1 MPVGAPAGRR
11 LAMLERPGAWF
22 WLALAAGA
30 ALRVWLV
37 AATEGTFDVAIKG
50 VHAHSVASF
59 GVLGTYA
66 RSEIMNHP
74 PLAARFFAAAA
85 SLAEWSGVPFRVW
98 LRAPF
103 AALDL
108 GTALLLLPL
117 LRPSRWR
124 FVAAAAYW
132 LHPLALL
139 FSSYHG
145 NTDSAVAFFALLS
158 MAGAVAGH
166 PALAGAAL
174 GLGLSVKLPALLA
187 APGLCLAFAA
197 WRERALFA
205 ASALAVGAL
214 GALPELAQ
222 DPALLYRR
230 IVAYPGTGVVTPRG
244 VAVWGLWYAL
254 RLGGTPLAEAARAWN
269 TPVCVVPI
277 AALAWL
283 RRGRRDPRALG
294 TTLCASYA
302 LLYGTTSYFAF
313 QYLAWSLP
321 FWFFLDA
328 RIAAAATGLLAAYV
342 WGVYALFTGSPL
354 LLGRW
359 DFVRHAPWPPLLG
372 VLRDASVA
380 ACFLVGWG
388 TLARSALQRPRRA
401 PAGGRGPG

>member
-1 MPVGAPAGRR
+1 MQARGPAGRGLR
-11 LAMLERPGAWF
+11 ALQRPGAWF

-37 AATEGTFDVAIKG
+37 TATDGTFDVAIKG
-50 VHAHSVASF
+50 VHGHSVGSF

-74 PLAARFFAAAA
+74 PLMARFFAAVA

-108 GTALLLLPL
+108 GTAYLLLQL

-124 FVAAAAYW
+124 FAAAAAYW

-139 FSSYHG
+139 FSAYHG

-158 MAGAVAGH
+158 MAGAVAGR
-166 PALAGAAL
+166 PALAGCAL
-174 GLGLSVKLPALLA
+174 GIGLAVKLPALVA
-187 APGLCLAFAA
+187 APGLCLAFAT

-205 ASALAVGAL
+205 ASAFGVGAVL
-214 GALPELAQ
+214 ALPELAQ
-222 DPALLYRR
+222 DPALLYQR

-244 VAVWGLWYAL
+244 VAVWGIWYAL
-254 RLGGTPLAEAARAWN
+254 RLAGTPLAEAAEAWN
-269 TPVCVVPI
+269 TPVCFAPI

-283 RRGRRDPRALG
+283 RRGRREPRALG
-294 TTLCASYA
+294 TTLCASFA
-302 LLYGTTSYFAF
+302 LLYGTTSFFAF

-342 WGVYALFTGSPL
+342 YGVYALFTGSPL

-359 DFVRHAPWPPLLG
+359 DFVRHAAWPPLLTW
-372 VLRDASVA
+372 LRDAGVV

-388 TLARSALQRPRRA
+388 TLARTVLRRPER
-401 PAGGRGPG
+401 AGGQPG

>member
-1 MPVGAPAGRR
+1 MTGGPPPDRPSR
-11 LAMLERPGAWF
+11 LERPGAWF
-22 WLALAAGA
+22 WLALALGA

-37 AATEGTFDVAIKG
+37 AATEGTFDVAIKA
-50 VHAHSVASF
+50 VHAHNVASY
-59 GVLGTYA
+59 GVLGAYA
-66 RSEIMNHP
+66 RSEILNHP
-74 PLAARFFAAAA
+74 PLMARAFAALAW
-85 SLAEWSGVPFRVW
+85 LAEWSGVPFRVW

-108 GTALLLLPL
+108 GTALLLLRV
-117 LRPSRWR
+117 LRPWRWR
-124 FVAAAAYW
+124 FAAAAAYW

-145 NTDSAVAFFALLS
+145 NTDSAVAFLVLLS
-158 MAGAVAGH
+158 MSATVAGR
-166 PALAGAAL
+166 PATAGAAL
-174 GLGLSVKLPALLA
+174 GLGLSVKLPALVA

-205 ASALAVGAL
+205 AAALLVGAL

-230 IVAYPGTGVVTPRG
+230 IAAYPGTGVVTPRG
-244 VAVWGLWYAL
+244 VAVWGIWYAL

-269 TPVCVVPI
+269 PLLCIAPI

-302 LLYGTTSYFAF
+302 LLYATTSYFAF

-328 RIAAAATGLLAAYV
+328 RVAAAATGLLAAYV
-342 WGVYALFTGSPL
+342 WGVYALFTGSPVL
-354 LLGRW
+354 IGRW

-372 VLRDASVA
+372 WLRDASVA

-388 TLARSALQRPRRA
+388 TFAGSALRRPRRA
-401 PAGGRGPG
+401 ASEG